1 MPLFSAGCRFSL
13 DQTSWESCHGGIK
26 RDNRKPVRGSTSG
39 LSRFRAP
46 HNIPR
51 DGQQV
56 GCLLQWSTFLVTCPL
71 PGRKKKKKKR
81 GRASQSITCH
91 CLSLDGWMMD
101 DCIFSNNTKTLPMW
115 ETFCTGKNCVC
126 VCVCGQLTSPFFPP
140 QLTADIV
147 PLHAG
152 YDTWLEGQ
160 SVLLNTL
167 GVWEKSKKSKGTTVF
182 CECFHSVF
190 LP

>member
-1 MPLFSAGCRFSL
+1 MTASSL
-13 DQTSWESCHGGIK
+13 TIPKHSLCGRPFAQ
-26 RDNRKPVRGSTSG
+26 VRT
-39 LSRFRAP
+39 AY
-46 HNIPR
+46 
-51 DGQQV
+51 
-56 GCLLQWSTFLVTCPL
+56 
-71 PGRKKKKKKR
+71 
-81 GRASQSITCH
+81 
-91 CLSLDGWMMD
+91 
-101 DCIFSNNTKTLPMW
+101 
-115 ETFCTGKNCVC
+115 

-160 SVLLNTL
+160 SILLNTL